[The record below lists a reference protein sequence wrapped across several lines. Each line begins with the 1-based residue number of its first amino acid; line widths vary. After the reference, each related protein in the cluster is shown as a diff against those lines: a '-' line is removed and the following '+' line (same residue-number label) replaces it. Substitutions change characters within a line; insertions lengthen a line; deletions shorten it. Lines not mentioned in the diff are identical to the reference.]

1 MTDAEKKEIV
11 QAVLAEINN
20 APKPVT
26 ARGLTPTHEKWFRDE
41 NGCASTSLMGK
52 AFNGNGPRAYSIW
65 ELTRRATCAI
75 CGAQYV
81 NQLKDTEDA
90 NMVAD
95 KICQTIYDLAIER
108 NRNGRATNASDRDTE
123 VR

>member
-1 MTDAEKKEIV
+1 MTETEKKEIV
-11 QAVLAEINN
+11 QAVLAELKN
-20 APKPVT
+20 APKPTT

-52 AFNGNGPRAYSIW
+52 ALNYDGPRAYSIW

-75 CGAQYV
+75 CGVRYV
-81 NQLKDTEDA
+81 TQLKDLGEA
-90 NMVAD
+90 NEIAD
-95 KICQTIYDLAIER
+95 KICQTIYDLTIER
-108 NRNGRATNASDRDTE
+108 NYNGRATNASDRGTE